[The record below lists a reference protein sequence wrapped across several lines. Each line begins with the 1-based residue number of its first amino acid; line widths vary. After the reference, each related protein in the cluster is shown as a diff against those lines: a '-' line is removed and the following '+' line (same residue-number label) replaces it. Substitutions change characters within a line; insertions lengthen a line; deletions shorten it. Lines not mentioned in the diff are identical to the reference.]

1 MYNGKHVKRNCYYV
15 RREIHLKHKIVGICM
30 LILCSVFCLGCQKE
44 GKNQEAQFSVY
55 YLDRN
60 ENHINAKP
68 YELVTDRT
76 QKEEAVGE
84 LLEQLAMQ
92 TNEIEFQPV
101 ISGFDIKNCIVKGS
115 QVTLNLSEEY
125 AELAPTKE
133 ILVRAAIVKTLIQIE
148 GIELV
153 TMQVNGKSLLDALG
167 NTVGV
172 MSADTFIDNTGEDM
186 KKYEEVTLTLYF
198 ANASGE
204 QLIKVNRTMR
214 YNTNISLEKL
224 VVEQVLYGPMD
235 KKGKDMDTILLP
247 TVNPETKII
256 SVNIKDGICY
266 VNLNNGFLT
275 LPTNIKAETAIY
287 SLVNSL
293 TELPGVLKVQ
303 LAVDGET
310 EVKLGEKTLSALFER
325 NLDIIQVE
333 ESKKK

>member
-1 MYNGKHVKRNCYYV
+1 MKRRIAGISMLLLFALVCAGCKQEGQK
-15 RREIHLKHKIVGICM
+15 REAE
-30 LILCSVFCLGCQKE
+30 F
-44 GKNQEAQFSVY
+44 NVY

-60 ENHINAKP
+60 ENHINAMP
-68 YELVTDRT
+68 YEPTVDRN
-76 QKEEAVGE
+76 QKEALVQE
-84 LLEQLAMQ
+84 LLEQLAIQ
-92 TNEIEFQPV
+92 TNEIDLQPV
-101 ISGFDIKNCIVKGS
+101 VSGFRVKNCLIRES
-115 QVTLNLSEEY
+115 QVTLNFSEEY
-125 AELAPTKE
+125 GDLAPTKE
-133 ILVRAAIVKTLIQIE
+133 VLVRAAIVKTLTQVE

-153 TMQVNGKSLLDALG
+153 AFQVNGRNLLDSLG

-198 ANASGE
+198 ANATGDG
-204 QLIKVNRTMR
+204 LIKVNRTMR

-224 VVEQVLYGPMD
+224 VVEQVLHGPMD
-235 KKGKDMDTILLP
+235 KKGKDNDMVLLA
-247 TVNPETKII
+247 TLNPETKII

-275 LPTNIKAETAIY
+275 LPPNIKAETAIY

-293 TELPGVLKVQ
+293 TELLGVSKVQ

-310 EVKLGEKTLSALFER
+310 EVKLGEKTLSALYER

-333 ESKKK
+333 EDKNRD

>member
-1 MYNGKHVKRNCYYV
+1 M
-15 RREIHLKHKIVGICM
+15 KHKIISICLVLLLALICVGC
-30 LILCSVFCLGCQKE
+30 KE
-44 GKNQEAQFSVY
+44 EGRKQETEFNVY

-60 ENHINAKP
+60 ENSINAMP
-68 YELVTDRT
+68 YEPVADKN
-76 QKEEAVGE
+76 QKEELVQE
-84 LLEQLAMQ
+84 LLEQLSLQ
-92 TNEIEFQPV
+92 TNEINYQPV
-101 ISGFDIKNCIVKGS
+101 ISSFSVNNCLVRES
-115 QVTLNLSEEY
+115 QVTLNFSEEY
-125 AELAPTKE
+125 HELVSTKE
-133 ILVRAAIVKTLIQIE
+133 VLVRAAIVKTLTQVE

-153 TMQVNGKSLLDALG
+153 AIQVNGKNLLDSLG

-172 MSADTFIDNTGEDM
+172 MSAETFIDNTGEDM

-198 ANASGE
+198 ANVTGE

-235 KKGKDMDTILLP
+235 KKGKDSNTVLLP
-247 TVNPETKII
+247 TLNPETKII

-266 VNLNNGFLT
+266 VNLNNVFLT
-275 LPTNIKAETAIY
+275 LPPNIKAETAIY

-293 TELPGVLKVQ
+293 TELPGVSKVQ

-310 EVKLGEKTLSALFER
+310 EVKLGEKTLSALYER

-333 ESKKK
+333 ENKKNN